1 MKLPRRQFLHLA
13 AGAAVLPAVSRIAW
27 AQVYPSRP
35 ITMIVPSPAGA
46 AADTIGRL
54 VAERMRGSLGQPIII
69 ENVSGA
75 SGSIGTG
82 RAARARADG
91 YTIVIGFNSSHALNG
106 ALYSLRY
113 DVLNN
118 FEPISPL
125 AMGPIVFYARKT
137 MPAKDL
143 NDLIGWLK
151 ANPDKASAG
160 IATVGYHL
168 VTALFQKQTG
178 TKFTLVPYRGVPSAL
193 QDLIAGR
200 IDLLFGTP
208 DLLPVVRGGIT
219 KAYAVT
225 SDTRFAQAPDI
236 PTFAEMECRQF
247 SGPPGWGFS
256 RPGARRGTSLANSM
270 PRPWRH
276 WPTRWCDL
284 VSPISAMTP
293 FHASDRRQ
301 RPLPASKRPMPKN
314 GGRSSRS
321 WGSRRSDSR
330 GWPMSASRYQ

>member
-1 MKLPRRQFLHLA
+1 MA
-13 AGAAVLPAVSRIAW
+13 
-27 AQVYPSRP
+27 SRP

-46 AADTIGRL
+46 ASDTIGRL

-82 RAARARADG
+82 RAARARPDG

-113 DVLNN
+113 DVLND

-125 AMGPIVFYARKT
+125 VMGPIVFYARKT

-143 NDLIGWLK
+143 NDLIDWLK

-168 VTALFQKQTG
+168 ITALFQKQTG
-178 TKFTLVPYRGVPSAL
+178 TKFTLVPYRGVPTAL
-193 QDLIAGR
+193 QDLVAGR
-200 IDLLFGTP
+200 IDLLFGSP
-208 DLLPVVRGGIT
+208 DLLPVVRGGII

-225 SDTRFAQAPDI
+225 SDTRFAQAPDT
-236 PTFAEMECRQF
+236 PTFAEMGVPAVF
-247 SGPPGWGFS
+247 WSTWNGLFAP
-256 RPGARRGTSLANSM
+256 RGTPRDIIGKLNAATVEALADPLVRSRIADLGYDTV
-270 PRPWRH
+270 PRERQTPETLAGFQKADAEKW
-276 WPTRWCDL
+276 WPIIKEL
-284 VSPISAMTP
+284 ALK
-293 FHASDRRQ
+293 AE
-301 RPLPASKRPMPKN
+301 
-314 GGRSSRS
+314 
-321 WGSRRSDSR
+321 
-330 GWPMSASRYQ
+330 

>member
-1 MKLPRRQFLHLA
+1 MRIPRRRFLRLA
-13 AGAAVLPAVSRIAW
+13 GGAAVLPAVSRIAW

-35 ITMIVPSPAGA
+35 ITMIVPGPAGTA
-46 AADTIGRL
+46 TDTIGRL
-54 VAERMRGSLGQPIII
+54 VAERMRSSLGQPIVI
-69 ENVSGA
+69 ENVTGA

-82 RAARARADG
+82 RAARARPDG

-113 DVLNN
+113 DVLND

-125 AMGPIVFYARKT
+125 AMGPIIFYARKT

-143 NDLIGWLK
+143 NDLIGWLN

-178 TKFTLVPYRGVPSAL
+178 TKFPLLPYRSLPPAL
-193 QDLIAGR
+193 QDLVAGR

-208 DLLPVVRGGIT
+208 DLLPMVRGGII

-236 PTFAEMECRQF
+236 PTFAEMGVPAVF
-247 SGPPGWGFS
+247 WSTWMGLFA
-256 RPGARRGTSLANSM
+256 PGARRGTLLANSM

-276 WPTRWCDL
+276 WPTGWCDL
-284 VSPISAMTP
+284 VSRTSAMTP
-293 FHASDRRQ
+293 FHASDKHRR
-301 RPLPASKRPMPKN
+301 RLPACKRPMPRN

-330 GWPMSASRYQ
+330 GWPMSAYRFQ